1 MYKRLSYTLNTRD
14 RAFPG
19 APTISLSPFE
29 SIEKGD
35 ACNTFQV
42 TLFNHFGTHMD
53 GPNHF
58 NGEGKQLYQLELS
71 RFIFERPL
79 LVDIPKA
86 EGEMVMPED
95 LLTFEEAIMKADL
108 LLIRSGFS
116 WKREED
122 NTVYSAQ
129 GPCISSDAAHLI
141 TERYGNLKAVGMD
154 WISLSSPLHIEDG
167 VLAHQ
172 IMLGKQ
178 GNSPVLIIE
187 DIDLRGLEADKLE
200 TVFALPVFI
209 EGIDSAPVTIL
220 AKIRDN
226 NEK

>member
-1 MYKRLSYTLNTRD
+1 MYRRLSYTLNTRD

-29 SIEKGD
+29 SIEGGD
-35 ACNTFQV
+35 TCNTFQV

-58 NGEGKQLYQLELS
+58 NGNGKQLYELDLS

-79 LVDIPKA
+79 LVDIPKS
-86 EGEMVMPED
+86 EGEMVTPED
-95 LLTFEEAIMKADL
+95 LFPFEDQIRKADL

-116 WKREED
+116 QKREED
-122 NTVYSAQ
+122 NAVYSAQ
-129 GPCISSDAAHLI
+129 GPCISSDAAQLI
-141 TERYGNLKAVGMD
+141 VGKYGNLKAVGLD
-154 WISLSSPLHIEDG
+154 WISLSSPLHMGDG

-178 GNSPVLIIE
+178 GNAPVLIIE
-187 DIDLRGLEADKLE
+187 DIDLRGLEAEQLE
-200 TVFALPVFI
+200 AVFALPVFI
-209 EGIDSAPVTIL
+209 EGIDSAPVTII
-220 AKIRDN
+220 AKIKDDN
-226 NEK
+226 G

>member
-19 APTISLSPFE
+19 APTISVLPFE
-29 SIEKGD
+29 SMERGD
-35 ACNTFQV
+35 VCNTFQV

-58 NGEGKQLYQLELS
+58 NGDGKQLYELELS

-86 EGEMVMPED
+86 EGEMVLPED
-95 LLTFEEAIMKADL
+95 LIPFESQIMKPDL

-116 WKREED
+116 RMREED
-122 NTVYSAQ
+122 SGVYSAQ
-129 GPCISSDAAHLI
+129 GPCVSADAARLI
-141 TERYGNLKAVGMD
+141 TEKYGNLKAVGLD

-178 GNSPVLIIE
+178 GNAPVLIIE
-187 DIDLRGLEADKLE
+187 DIDLRGLDADKLE
-200 TVFALPVFI
+200 SVFALPVFI

-220 AKIRDN
+220 AKIKDDS
-226 NEK
+226 EK

>member
-29 SIEKGD
+29 SIEDGD

-58 NGEGKQLYQLELS
+58 NGDGKKLYELELS

-79 LVDIPKA
+79 LVDIPKSV
-86 EGEMVMPED
+86 GEMVMQED
-95 LLTFEEAIMKADL
+95 LVPFEDQIMKADL

-116 WKREED
+116 RMREE
-122 NTVYSAQ
+122 NNAVYSAQ
-129 GPCISSDAAHLI
+129 GPCISSEAARLI
-141 TERYGNLKAVGMD
+141 TKKYSNLKAVGMD

-178 GNSPVLIIE
+178 GNAPVLIIE
-187 DIDLRGLEADKLE
+187 DIDLRDLQADKLE

-209 EGIDSAPVTIL
+209 EGIDSAPVTII

-226 NEK
+226 SKK